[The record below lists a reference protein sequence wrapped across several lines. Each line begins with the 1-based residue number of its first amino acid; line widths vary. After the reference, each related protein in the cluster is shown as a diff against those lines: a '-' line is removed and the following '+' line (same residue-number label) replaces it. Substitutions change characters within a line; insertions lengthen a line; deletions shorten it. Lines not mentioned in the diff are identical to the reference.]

1 MKKVRWGILGAGG
14 IADRRTMPGMLLADN
29 AEIYAVME
37 INMEMAEKLRA
48 KYNAAYAY
56 DNEDDLLA
64 NPDVDAVYIASPVVC
79 HERQALA
86 AAKAGKNILIEK
98 PISLNAK
105 MSEDI
110 VKYCDDN
117 GIKIGVGLMMRFNT
131 YHQEMKKLIADGKLG
146 QIVSCHAQFTC
157 WYPEI
162 ENCWRQQK
170 ATAGGGAMTDLGIH
184 CLDLIE
190 YITGSRIVKVG
201 ALSDNMTFSY
211 EVEDAC
217 SALFKLE
224 CGAFGTVDANFNI
237 PDDAARCRIEIYGTK
252 GSIRA
257 EGTIGQIDGGDVLV
271 TLSDTK
277 GYDAM
282 QERQESNDYKMT
294 GADGNMYAREVA
306 SFSDSILNGTPV
318 EVHAENAVHIQNVI
332 EAIYKSSETGEFI
345 NL

>member
-1 MKKVRWGILGAGG
+1 MKKVKWGILGAGG

-29 AEIYAVME
+29 AEIFAVME
-37 INMEMAEKLRA
+37 INMEMAEKLRE
-48 KYNAAYAY
+48 KYHAAYAY
-56 DNEDDLLA
+56 DNEDDLIN
-64 NPDVDAVYIASPVVC
+64 NPEIDAVYIASPVVC
-79 HERQALA
+79 HERQARKCA
-86 AAKAGKNILIEK
+86 DAGKNMLIEK
-98 PISLNAK
+98 PVSLNAQI
-105 MSEDI
+105 SESI
-110 VKYCDDN
+110 VRECEEK
-117 GIKIGVGLMMRFNT
+117 GIKAAVGFMMRYNT

-162 ENCWRQQK
+162 ENSWRQKK

-201 ALSDNMTFSY
+201 ALSDNMTFKY

-217 SALFKLE
+217 SALFRLD

-282 QERQESNDYKMT
+282 QERSETNDYKMT
-294 GADGNMYAREVA
+294 GADGNMYAREIQ
-306 SFSDSILNGTPV
+306 SFGESILNGKPV
-318 EVHAENAVHIQNVI
+318 EVPAENAVHIQKVI
-332 EAIYKSSETGEFI
+332 EAIYKSGETGTFV

>member
-1 MKKVRWGILGAGG
+1 MQKITAANGDRFRLRLLVKGDQLSISLCLQRFHDFCPVRNRGNRALAGNSDGRCLGAHPQHLLHGKTLCQTGQEVTGEG
-14 IADRRTMPGMLLADN
+14 ITGC
-29 AEIYAVME
+29 
-37 INMEMAEKLRA
+37 
-48 KYNAAYAY
+48 
-56 DNEDDLLA
+56 
-64 NPDVDAVYIASPVVC
+64 S
-79 HERQALA
+79 
-86 AAKAGKNILIEK
+86 
-98 PISLNAK
+98 
-105 MSEDI
+105 
-110 VKYCDDN
+110 
-117 GIKIGVGLMMRFNT
+117 
-131 YHQEMKKLIADGKLG
+131 
-146 QIVSCHAQFTC
+146 
-157 WYPEI
+157 
-162 ENCWRQQK
+162 
-170 ATAGGGAMTDLGIH
+170 GIH

-217 SALFKLE
+217 SALFKLD

-257 EGTIGQIDGGDVLV
+257 EGTIGQMDGGDVLV

-282 QERQESNDYKMT
+282 QERSESNDYKMT

-306 SFSDSILNGTPV
+306 SFGDSILNGSAV
-318 EVHAENAVHIQNVI
+318 EVHAENAVHIQKVI